1 MNFNHP
7 TLIKR
12 IKWRLRDAWEIFRYD
27 IPYFFKNIWRFR
39 KEMWGFRP
47 WDYNFNIKMWRAS
60 LFELC
65 EYIDKKGLEIDETR
79 LKKVKWMRRAIY
91 LMDLI
96 IGGDFSEIAEKRL
109 GFEYKFSPIEFEP
122 YFNEA
127 GGKYFIMK
135 ENEDKETYEKNRK
148 LFQEES
154 MIEREVWLELFEILQ
169 GNNFRANLYTDPSL
183 KDKSYEEFMDGK
195 GIVNWWD

>member
-127 GGKYFIMK
+127 GEKYFIMK
-135 ENEDKETYEKNRK
+135 ENEDKLAEIK
-148 LFQEES
+148 LRARELKRQR
-154 MIEREVWLELFEILQ
+154 ERGAILSR
-169 GNNFRANLYTDPSL
+169 GANSTTRFGPGST
-183 KDKSYEEFMDGK
+183 SGRRGGTSF
-195 GIVNWWD
+195 N